1 VSDGFSLLETMRLDE
16 GRVPRLERHLTRMA
30 ASASYFQY
38 RWNQPEIEAAV
49 ARVRRDHSTSCWRL
63 RLLVQRDGQVTV
75 ECTPFAGETRAWRV
89 SFAHQ
94 PVDERDPFLWNKTTR
109 RNVYDEARRAQPDV
123 DDVILWNRRGEV
135 TESTIANLVA
145 ELDGVRYT
153 PPVACG
159 LLPGTFRAELLDT
172 ARIRER
178 VMTRDDIRS
187 ASRVWLINSLREWID
202 ITVTV

>member
-1 VSDGFSLLETMRLDE
+1 M
-16 GRVPRLERHLTRMA
+16 
-30 ASASYFQY
+30 
-38 RWNQPEIEAAV
+38 
-49 ARVRRDHSTSCWRL
+49 
-63 RLLVQRDGQVTV
+63 
-75 ECTPFAGETRAWRV
+75 
-89 SFAHQ
+89 
-94 PVDERDPFLWNKTTR
+94 
-109 RNVYDEARRAQPDV
+109 
-123 DDVILWNRRGEV
+123 
-135 TESTIANLVA
+135 
-145 ELDGVRYT
+145 RYT